1 VNNIK
6 LSIMMFLQYFIWG
19 AWYVTAA
26 TYMSKI
32 LNSSGAEIGNTYSAF
47 AFAAIIS
54 PFFVG
59 AIADR
64 YFSAQK
70 AMGALHLI
78 GGLLLLY
85 LTQVSSSFLF
95 LIIVLFYSLMYM
107 PTVAL
112 SNNIVFANV
121 SDTGKVFPIIR
132 FFGTFGWII
141 AGLVIGSNIIFG
153 QKFGLGLEANNTTL
167 PYTFYIASG
176 ASILLGVFSFTLP
189 DVPPKGKT
197 DSSSFGL
204 EALVLLKDK
213 SYLIFFISAVLICI
227 PLSFYYSFANVFLND
242 IGMEGA
248 AGKMILGQVSEAIFI
263 LSIPLLYYRLGV
275 KNILIIGIAAWAL
288 RFFFFSNGDMSDDYY
303 WMLMAGIVLHGIC
316 YDFFFVTGYMYTE
329 NKAGEKI
336 KNAAQGLFT
345 VATYGIGM
353 TIGSWFSGII
363 TDSYTVDGIKNWA
376 EIWMIPAYI
385 SGAVLL
391 FLMIFFKEKK

>member
-1 VNNIK
+1 
-6 LSIMMFLQYFIWG
+6 MFIQYFIWG
-19 AWYVTAA
+19 DWYVTAA

>member
-1 VNNIK
+1 
-6 LSIMMFLQYFIWG
+6 MFLQYFIWG

-95 LIIVLFYSLMYM
+95 LLIVLFYSLMYM

-329 NKAGEKI
+329 NKAREKI

>member
-1 VNNIK
+1 
-6 LSIMMFLQYFIWG
+6 MFLQYFIWG

>member
-1 VNNIK
+1 
-6 LSIMMFLQYFIWG
+6 MMFLQYFIWG

-95 LIIVLFYSLMYM
+95 LLIVLFYSLMYM

-141 AGLVIGSNIIFG
+141 AGLIIGSNIIFG

>member
-1 VNNIK
+1 MNNIK

>member
-1 VNNIK
+1 
-6 LSIMMFLQYFIWG
+6 
-19 AWYVTAA
+19 
-26 TYMSKI
+26 MSKI

-95 LIIVLFYSLMYM
+95 LLIVLFYSLMYM

-363 TDSYTVDGIKNWA
+363 TDSYTVDGIKNWE

>member
-1 VNNIK
+1 
-6 LSIMMFLQYFIWG
+6 MFLQYFIWG

-85 LTQVSSSFLF
+85 VTQVSSSFLF
-95 LIIVLFYSLMYM
+95 LLIVLFYSLMYM

-213 SYLIFFISAVLICI
+213 SYLIFFISAVSICI

>member
-1 VNNIK
+1 
-6 LSIMMFLQYFIWG
+6 MMFLQYFIWG

-95 LIIVLFYSLMYM
+95 LLIVLFYSLMYM

-176 ASILLGVFSFTLP
+176 ASILLGIFSFTLP

>member
-1 VNNIK
+1 
-6 LSIMMFLQYFIWG
+6 MFLQYFIWG

-85 LTQVSSSFLF
+85 VTQVSSSFLF
-95 LIIVLFYSLMYM
+95 LLIVLFYSLMYM

-363 TDSYTVDGIKNWA
+363 TDSYTVDGIKNWT

>member
-1 VNNIK
+1 
-6 LSIMMFLQYFIWG
+6 MFLQYFIWG

-70 AMGALHLI
+70 AMGVLHLI

-85 LTQVSSSFLF
+85 VTQVSSSFIF
-95 LIIVLFYSLMYM
+95 LLIVLFYSLMYM